1 MNQINIISFGQI
13 AEITGPRPF
22 QLAAADT
29 DEIQAILKQRFPE
42 LTERKYAIAVD
53 KVIVKVNTPL
63 HQDAVVALLPP
74 FSGG

>member
-1 MNQINIISFGQI
+1 MPFGRI
-13 AEITGPRPF
+13 AEITGAGPL

-29 DEIQAILKQRFPE
+29 DEMMALLSERFPE
-42 LTERKYAIAVD
+42 LTGRKYAIAVN